1 MIISGLNRGA
11 PKDFM
16 NGSLAATS
24 SSGEQRAQRARQQE
38 FYTCYY
44 RSGSVRHTWRHNSS
58 PIHRAKQPTASCDV
72 QPAAHL
78 QDGHDAKPR
87 PPNPTDTMDSTP
99 FTYPGKLLDPDLIG
113 LQDDGTWTL

>member
-72 QPAAHL
+72 QPAARL
-78 QDGHDAKPR
+78 QTAMLPEPASQPTWHHGLLS
-87 PPNPTDTMDSTP
+87 PPQPANTP
-99 FTYPGKLLDPDLIG
+99 PPPLPA
-113 LQDDGTWTL
+113 

>member
-44 RSGSVRHTWRHNSS
+44 RSGSVRHTWRHSS
-58 PIHRAKQPTASCDV
+58 SLYSQGQAARAASCDM
-72 QPAAHL
+72 QPAARL
-78 QDGHDAKPR
+78 QQTMLSEGF
-87 PPNPTDTMDSTP
+87 PT
-99 FTYPGKLLDPDLIG
+99 
-113 LQDDGTWTL
+113 

>member
-44 RSGSVRHTWRHNSS
+44 RSGSVRHTWRQNSS
-58 PIHRAKQPTASCDV
+58 PYSQG
-72 QPAAHL
+72 QAAHCEL
-78 QDGHDAKPR
+78 RCAARSPPADGHAAR
-87 PPNPTDTMDSTP
+87 TGLPTDLAPLLPPPPS
-99 FTYPGKLLDPDLIG
+99 PGKHDTAAFTG
-113 LQDDGTWTL
+113 LMG